1 MEKTLAGM
9 RVAPLFRGMSDDE
22 MRSLAPC
29 LSPDLRTYPKGA
41 LILREG
47 DSSPAVGIVVSGSV
61 HIVRDDISGARSILA
76 EVPEG
81 SLFGESYA
89 CSGTNRIPVTVV
101 AATDA
106 EVLFIDYQRIV
117 GTCPSACAFHSK
129 LIENMIAILAAKNV
143 ALSEKHEV
151 LSRRSTR
158 DKITAYLQSES
169 RKAGAATFTIP
180 FSRQEMA
187 DYLCVDRSAMSRE
200 LGRMQ
205 DEGLISYY
213 RNSFR
218 LHQKAR

>member
-1 MEKTLAGM
+1 
-9 RVAPLFRGMSDDE
+9 MSDDE

-106 EVLFIDYQRIV
+106 EVLFIDYQRIE
-117 GTCPSACAFHSK
+117 
-129 LIENMIAILAAKNV
+129 I
-143 ALSEKHEV
+143 
-151 LSRRSTR
+151 
-158 DKITAYLQSES
+158 
-169 RKAGAATFTIP
+169 
-180 FSRQEMA
+180 
-187 DYLCVDRSAMSRE
+187 
-200 LGRMQ
+200 GRA
-205 DEGLISYY
+205 
-213 RNSFR
+213 
-218 LHQKAR
+218 HV